1 MNESQAFLSVGLL
14 IIYCVFVV
22 ISIINTQRLNKK
34 QEKFNDERIK
44 LLSEISKSNSHLT
57 CQILAIMN
65 IIDESDKSKELY
77 KETIDKI
84 KKVIYPNCNAEIDNF

>member
-1 MNESQAFLSVGLL
+1 MNISQVFLSIGLL
-14 IIYCVFVV
+14 SIYCVFVV
-22 ISIINTQRLNKK
+22 ISIVNLKRLDKR
-34 QEKFNDERIK
+34 QEKFNNARMK
-44 LLSEISKSNSHLT
+44 LLCEMSKTNSHLT

-84 KKVIYPNCNAEIDNF
+84 KKVIYPDCKAEIDNF